1 MSYSIDPTVDPDA
14 AATRAH
20 VLLES
25 EIEARISAVR
35 ELARHRIAL
44 HAVLAAYE
52 GGWQTALKAGWTTQ
66 QLRQIGLKEAQ
77 DEKAP
82 EAAVAESLAPVAPLE
97 EPEEAYPAPIA
108 LHSTPVAES
117 APTYDAIPA
126 SEYTANYEPSGVP
139 AAAPYTY

>member
-35 ELARHRIAL
+35 ELARHRNAL
-44 HAVLAAYE
+44 HAALAAYE
-52 GGWQTALKAGWTTQ
+52 GGWQTALTAGWTTE

-82 EAAVAESLAPVAPLE
+82 EARPAVAESPAPVAGL
-97 EPEEAYPAPIA
+97 EEAYPAPIA
-108 LHSTPVAES
+108 LRSALVSESTS
-117 APTYDAIPA
+117 TYDAVPG
-126 SEYTANYEPSGVP
+126 SESTGSYEPSGVP
-139 AAAPYTY
+139 AAAPYRY